1 MVDTFAKYGIAET
14 RLGSTERLR
23 DNIQYEENVLSYPK
37 CSSYH
42 FCSAKTFYVEQNSCS
57 AGINMVATGAQGCR
71 CRRRLGSS
79 TRGPQVSAKGS
90 LALILPTS
98 WAPSSH
104 KAADGHAFR
113 RHLWSA
119 LFARRLSQ
127 TADMVASGG
136 SDSSAQVLRNSRPEF
151 RPPDASTYGFITEM
165 LTTRAS
171 GVGAPEIM

>member
-1 MVDTFAKYGIAET
+1 MLLSPYHAGGQRPPAQVLRNSLSGHSRLAVISASWLVFSKVAPPVT
-14 RLGSTERLR
+14 RVPS
-23 DNIQYEENVLSYPK
+23 
-37 CSSYH
+37 
-42 FCSAKTFYVEQNSCS
+42 
-57 AGINMVATGAQGCR
+57 
-71 CRRRLGSS
+71 
-79 TRGPQVSAKGS
+79 KGS

-98 WAPSSH
+98 WAPSAH

-171 GVGAPEIM
+171 GVGAPEII

>member
-1 MVDTFAKYGIAET
+1 MLFRMITTDSGYGS
-14 RLGSTERLR
+14 R
-23 DNIQYEENVLSYPK
+23 
-37 CSSYH
+37 SSLD
-42 FCSAKTFYVEQNSCS
+42 
-57 AGINMVATGAQGCR
+57 CR
-71 CRRRLGSS
+71 YRRRLGSS
-79 TRGPQVSAKGS
+79 MRGPQVSSKGS

-151 RPPDASTYGFITEM
+151 RPPDASSYGFITEM

-171 GVGAPEIM
+171 GVGAPEILLMLIINELY

>member
-1 MVDTFAKYGIAET
+1 MAIYT
-14 RLGSTERLR
+14 RLNKTTRQGNRHGSQPAVCARSLGSDSCLWR
-23 DNIQYEENVLSYPK
+23 CVIVNSD
-37 CSSYH
+37 CRRGSYH
-42 FCSAKTFYVEQNSCS
+42 RP
-57 AGINMVATGAQGCR
+57 GPGCR
-71 CRRRLGSS
+71 RKVRWRSS
-79 TRGPQVSAKGS
+79 SP
-90 LALILPTS
+90 LP
-98 WAPSSH
+98 WVPSH

-151 RPPDASTYGFITEM
+151 RPPDASTYGFITET